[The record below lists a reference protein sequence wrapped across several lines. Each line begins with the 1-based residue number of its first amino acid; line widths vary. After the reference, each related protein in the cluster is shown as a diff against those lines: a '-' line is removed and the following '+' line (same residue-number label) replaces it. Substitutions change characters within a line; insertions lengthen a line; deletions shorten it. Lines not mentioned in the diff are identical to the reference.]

1 MGGCF
6 STSTQS
12 SCSSTSN
19 GDTISTSCLPFRLF
33 SRSRNRRTFS
43 DHVTTLQHLSS
54 IPNRIFTNGKSRT
67 SCIFTQQGRKGINQD
82 AMIVWEDFM
91 SQDVTFCG
99 VFDGHGPHGHL
110 VSRKVREALPLKLLS
125 FLNSCEPKQNGSG
138 TTCCTGNHKPDGGD
152 RQEDGST
159 DNKVDSLWREAFL
172 KSYKA
177 MDKELRSHPNLDSF
191 CSGSTAVTIVKQ
203 GSNLYMGNI
212 GDSRA
217 ILGSMDSNDSMVAT
231 QLTVDLKPDLPKEA
245 ERIKRCRGRV
255 FALQDEPEVPRVWL
269 PFDDAPGL
277 AMARAFG
284 DFCLKEYGVISIPEF
299 SHWILTERDK
309 FIVLAS
315 DGVWDVLSNDDVV
328 KIVSSAP
335 SRSSAARL
343 LVEAAAREW
352 KSKYPTSK
360 MDDCAVV
367 CLFLDG
373 KMDSESD
380 YEEQC
385 FSSAALQ
392 RNHSG
397 NAAESDDGQN
407 SEPSLQRNF
416 TVRSSEESDRF
427 KQIPTEENGEVE
439 TAVHE
444 EQNWSGLEGVTRV
457 NSLVQLPRFSEERP
471 KT

>member
-1 MGGCF
+1 MGGCI
-6 STSTQS
+6 STSSTS
-12 SCSSTSN
+12 SCSSRSN
-19 GDTISTSCLPFRLF
+19 GETISPSCLGRK
-33 SRSRNRRTFS
+33 RIRKTFS
-43 DHVTTLQHLSS
+43 DHVTSLQHLSS

-82 AMIVWEDFM
+82 AMIVWEEFM
-91 SQDVTFCG
+91 PEDVTFFG

-110 VSRKVREALPLKLLS
+110 VARKVRDALPLKLLS
-125 FLNSCEPKQNGSG
+125 FLYSNESKRNGSS
-138 TTCCTGNHKPDGGD
+138 TTCCNGNLKPDGGD
-152 RQEDGST
+152 FEKDGTMED
-159 DNKVDSLWREAFL
+159 KVDTLWREAFL

-177 MDKELRSHPNLDSF
+177 MDKELRSHPNLDCF

-203 GSNLYMGNI
+203 GSNLFMGNI

-217 ILGSMDSNDSMVAT
+217 ILGSKDSNDSMVAI
-231 QLTVDLKPDLPKEA
+231 QLTVDLKPDLPREA
-245 ERIKRCRGRV
+245 ERIKRCKGRV

-299 SHWILTERDK
+299 SHRILTERDK

-315 DGVWDVLSNDDVV
+315 DGVWDVLSNEEVV
-328 KIVSSAP
+328 EIVSSAP
-335 SRSSAARL
+335 IRSSAARI
-343 LVEAAAREW
+343 VVDFAAREW

-380 YEEQC
+380 YDEQG
-385 FSSAALQ
+385 FSSVTLQ
-392 RNHSG
+392 SNHSG
-397 NAAESDDGQN
+397 NAMESDDGQN

-416 TVRSSEESDRF
+416 TVRSSEENDPYRRV
-427 KQIPTEENGEVE
+427 PVEVEGNGESLVAE
-439 TAVHE
+439 D
-444 EQNWSGLEGVTRV
+444 QNWSGLEGVTRV

-471 KT
+471 KS